1 MKIAIIGAMEEEVE
15 LIRKSL
21 TDSYIEEYNN
31 YKFYIGNYKSL
42 ELVVVVSK
50 IGKVAAGMLC
60 GTLFSN
66 FKNIDKVI
74 NVGVSGGVD
83 GFVVPGEVVVSE
95 KLSYADADVRAFDYK
110 YGQMAGLPLFY
121 NGDKKMLN
129 LIKSNCYKGVI
140 LTGDSFQTDKNT
152 TNQIINNYFSNE
164 KVMCFDMESTAFAQ
178 CCYMSNVDFI
188 AIRAISDVIGYD
200 ENQKNQYN
208 NSLVMACGK
217 ANQILVEVL
226 DGLNGLV

>member
-21 TDSYIEEYNN
+21 TDSYVEEYNN
-31 YKFYIGNYKSL
+31 YKFYLGKYNDLDLI
-42 ELVVVVSK
+42 VVVSK

-74 NVGVSGGVD
+74 NVGVSGGVS
-83 GFVVPGEVVVSE
+83 GFVSEGEVVVSE
-95 KLSYADADVRAFDYK
+95 KMSYADVDVRAFDYK

-121 NGDKKMLN
+121 EGDQEMLG
-129 LIKSNCYKGVI
+129 LIKSNCYRGLL
-140 LTGDSFQTDKNT
+140 LTGDSFQTSKES
-152 TNQIINNYFSNE
+152 TNSIIDNYFSNE

-178 CCYMSNVDFI
+178 CCYMANVPFI
-188 AIRAISDVIGYD
+188 AIRAISDVIGSN
-200 ENQKNQYN
+200 EEQKNRYDN
-208 NSLVMACGK
+208 YLEMACEK
-217 ANQILVEVL
+217 ANKILVEVL
-226 DGLNGLV
+226 EGLNK